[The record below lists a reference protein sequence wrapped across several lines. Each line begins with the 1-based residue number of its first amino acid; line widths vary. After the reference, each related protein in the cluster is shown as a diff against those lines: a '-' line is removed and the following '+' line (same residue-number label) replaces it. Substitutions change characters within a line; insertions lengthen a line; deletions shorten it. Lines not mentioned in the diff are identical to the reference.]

1 MAVDDVL
8 FESTTE
14 TSAKCYTL
22 SLSPAVVFRNLLPLT
37 VVCHCKVV
45 GSAECAYKHFLDI
58 RSRSWH
64 ISVEV
69 LWRFAIVRL
78 C

>member
-1 MAVDDVL
+1 MAVEAVL

-37 VVCHCKVV
+37 VVCQCKV
-45 GSAECAYKHFLDI
+45 I
-58 RSRSWH
+58 SRM
-64 ISVEV
+64 
-69 LWRFAIVRL
+69 F
-78 C
+78 